1 MGLAIASTE
10 TPTVGSLRVRLLLLM
25 LFVLVATGSLAAWL
39 AAGAIKER
47 FEQYLV
53 SRQQASE
60 ARRDL
65 LETMLPAILANHYA
79 ATGSWEAVAE
89 AVHHFAELTDERIV
103 VTDAQG
109 ALIADTGDDPASAP
123 ASDGTTAAIPLL
135 VGREVVGTLRIPPLP
150 PVRNTASERA
160 YIAQVNRS
168 LLIAVS
174 VAGVLAVV
182 LTLALSHGILSRVQA
197 LTTAVRAMAQG
208 DLSQRVQNGTDDE
221 LGQLAHA
228 FNSMADS
235 LARIEQL
242 RRNMVSDVAHE
253 LRTPLSN
260 IRGYL
265 EAIQDGVIQ
274 PTPEAVASLHEEAML
289 LNRLVNDL
297 QELAVADAG
306 QLRLSRQRVAI
317 RDVVDRSVQIVQGRS
332 NGRFAITTALAP
344 DLPDLYI
351 DAERIGQVL
360 RNLLNNA
367 VEYTPAGG
375 AITVGGRQ
383 VNGEVQVNVYNEG
396 AGIPPE
402 HLPNLFERFYRV
414 DDSRAR
420 ATGGSGLGL
429 AIVKQLVEAHGGHVW
444 AESVPGQYANFFFS
458 LPLNEPPSP
467 V

>member
-1 MGLAIASTE
+1 
-10 TPTVGSLRVRLLLLM
+10 VRSLRVRLLLLM

-39 AAGAIKER
+39 AAGAIKQR

-53 SRQQASE
+53 TRQQASE
-60 ARRDL
+60 ARREL
-65 LETMLPAILANHYA
+65 LETMLPEILANRYA
-79 ATGSWEAVAE
+79 ATGSWAEVAE
-89 AVHHFAELTDERIV
+89 VVHHFAELADERII
-103 VTDAQG
+103 VTDQG
-109 ALIADTGDDPASAP
+109 GKVIADTTDDPTLTVSA
-123 ASDGTTAAIPLL
+123 AAAGPPLPLVAGGQL
-135 VGREVVGTLRIPPLP
+135 VGALRIPPSP

-160 YIAQVNRS
+160 YIDQVNRS

-174 VAGVLAVV
+174 VAGILAVV

-197 LTTAVRAMAQG
+197 LTRAVRAMTHG
-208 DLSQRVQNGTDDE
+208 DLSQRVQNGADDE

-235 LARIEQL
+235 LAHIEQL
-242 RRNMVSDVAHE
+242 RRHMVSDVAHE

-265 EAIQDGVIQ
+265 EAIQDGVVQ
-274 PTPEAVASLHEEAML
+274 PSPEVVASLYEEAIL
-289 LNRLVNDL
+289 LHRLINDL
-297 QELAVADAG
+297 QELAVAEAG
-306 QLRLSRQRVAI
+306 QLRLARQRMAI
-317 RDVVDRSVQIVQGRS
+317 SEVVDRSVQVVQGRV
-332 NGRFAITTALAP
+332 NGQYAITKTLAP
-344 DLPDLYI
+344 DLPELSI

-367 VEYTPAGG
+367 VEYARPGG
-375 AITVGGRQ
+375 AITVGGRR

-402 HLPNLFERFYRV
+402 HLPNVFERFYRV

-429 AIVKQLVEAHGGHVW
+429 AIVKQLVEAHGGRVW
-444 AESVPGQYANFFFS
+444 AESVPGQYANFIFA
-458 LPLNEPPSP
+458 LPLDDSK
-467 V
+467 

>member
-1 MGLAIASTE
+1 M
-10 TPTVGSLRVRLLLLM
+10 GSLRVRLLLLM
-25 LFVLVATGSLAAWL
+25 LFVLVATGGLAAWL
-39 AAGAIKER
+39 AAGAIKQR

-60 ARRDL
+60 VRRDL
-65 LETMLPAILANHYA
+65 LATVLPEILANHYA
-79 ATGSWEAVAE
+79 ATRNWEEVVEAVRY
-89 AVHHFAELTDERIV
+89 FAELTDERIMLADV
-103 VTDAQG
+103 QG
-109 ALIADTGDDPASAP
+109 EVIADTADDPALVPGVAGDTD
-123 ASDGTTAAIPLL
+123 ALPLL
-135 VGREVVGTLRIPPLP
+135 VDGEVIGALRIPPLP

-174 VAGVLAVV
+174 VAGGLAIV

-197 LTTAVRAMAQG
+197 LTTAVRAMARG
-208 DLSQRVQNGTDDE
+208 DLSQRVQNGADDE
-221 LGQLAHA
+221 LGQLAYA
-228 FNSMADS
+228 FNSMADN

-260 IRGYL
+260 ICGYL
-265 EAIQDGVIQ
+265 EAIQDGIVQ
-274 PTPEAVASLHEEAML
+274 PTPEVVASLYEEAVL
-289 LNRLVNDL
+289 LHRLINDL
-297 QELAVADAG
+297 QELAVAEAG

-317 RDVVDRSVQIVQGRS
+317 GDVVDRSVQVVQGRI
-332 NGRFAITTALAP
+332 NGRYTITTALAP

-367 VEYTPAGG
+367 VEYALPGG
-375 AITVGGRQ
+375 AIVVGGRQ
-383 VNGEVQVNVYNEG
+383 INGEVHVNVYNEG
-396 AGIPPE
+396 SGIPPE
-402 HLPNLFERFYRV
+402 HLPNVFERFYRV

-420 ATGGSGLGL
+420 TTGGNGLGL
-429 AIVKQLVEAHGGHVW
+429 AIVKQLVEAHGGRVW
-444 AESVPGQYANFFFS
+444 AESVPGQYANFFFA
-458 LPLNEPPSP
+458 LPLDKPSSP